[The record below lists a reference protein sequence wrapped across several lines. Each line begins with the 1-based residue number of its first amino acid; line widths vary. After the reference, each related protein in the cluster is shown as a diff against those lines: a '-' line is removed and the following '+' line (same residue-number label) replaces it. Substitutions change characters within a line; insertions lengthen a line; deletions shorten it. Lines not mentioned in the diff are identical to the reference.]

1 MRSILILIFI
11 LANGCLQVKKSP
23 FDFSKPSLFSFGFAF
38 NALFGAVTISGTISG
53 FTSGTLILQNNSGS
67 DTEYSPVTSYQI
79 KVARNTTY
87 SISVKTNPV
96 GSICTV
102 ANASGTASS
111 DVSNVNITCSVIS
124 VSPVY
129 TTNGKNWNDYINR
142 DFTKDVF
149 SQTDTACSSSNT
161 GGYRTCV
168 HAGEIRKIDIPSKT
182 SCTNLTASDNLGA
195 LNWVCKTN
203 SSGGV
208 TFYSSALKKGKYLST
223 LIDWTTNTWLTL
235 TITIKDG
242 TTTHAVSN
250 PLTFWTN
257 TINTAS
263 PTSGFTIGTVYLYTA
278 NVTGGQINTSTTDKV
293 SIVFKPGQT
302 YTIGTSNT
310 GTPAI
315 LTSGNFNWIEGAL
328 ETKFYSYSIQMSG
341 KFSVLKNFKVQ
352 NCYAGSGTCVGIYL
366 NVANNNYFEDIVIAN
381 MGTGTTNGG
390 INLSSASNNF
400 FNTVVLANNQATG
413 VNSSASTANYYY
425 GIISAGNAANG
436 VSFSSAND
444 SSFMNATFVNN
455 TGDGI
460 NPSSANSFFL
470 NLASVNNGTAG
481 VSGAPF
487 SNPTMENIS
496 CISNQFGFNLS
507 GGGNFYGRGMIRLS
521 NNTSNCQSGAG
532 YVGGISSGGCPL
544 SNPSDS
550 ISTLSTGS
558 VSASTFAGVPTSSIT
573 DSTNASFSSGSAS
586 YSVSLDWLNFSNFFR
601 AAMKPAA
608 SFPLASAQGN
618 CSSGSCSVWD
628 FSLKSTD
635 TTLRNANITGGGSGC
650 PAANT
655 MFAHIWSASSQAA
668 CNGVIGASY
677 NGTNCISTVL
687 RNSVELL
694 NDGVGNDNG
703 LCEANEDC
711 LLTPNIGAYQGHGNI
726 VAASSASSGCVDVTS
741 QGIKL
746 YQYESNGY

>member
-1 MRSILILIFI
+1 MRSILILILI
-11 LANGCLQVKKSP
+11 LVTGCLQVKKSP
-23 FDFSKPSLFSFGFAF
+23 FDFSKPSFFNIGLFF
-38 NALFGAVTISGTISG
+38 NAFFGDITISGTITG
-53 FTSGTLILQNNSGS
+53 FNSGTIVLQNNLGS
-67 DTEYSPVTSYQI
+67 DMQYPPATTYQF
-79 KVARNTTY
+79 KVARNTAY

-102 ANASGTASS
+102 SNASGTATS
-111 DVSNVNITCSVIS
+111 DVNNVNITCNVIS

-129 TTNGKNWNDYINR
+129 VTNGRNWNDYINR
-142 DFTKDVF
+142 DFTKDIF
-149 SQTDTACSSSNT
+149 SQTDSACSSSNT

-168 HAGEIRKIDIPSKT
+168 HAGEIRKLDIPSKT

-223 LIDWTTNTWLTL
+223 LIDWTTNTWQAL

-257 TINTAS
+257 AMNTTS
-263 PTSGFTIGTVYLYTA
+263 PTSGFISGTVYLYSA
-278 NVTGGQINTSTTDKV
+278 NVTAGQINTSTTDKV

-315 LTSGNFNWIEGAL
+315 LTSGNFNWIEGTL
-328 ETKFYSYSIQMSG
+328 ETKFYSYSIQMGG
-341 KFSVLKNFKVQ
+341 KFSVLKNFKAQ
-352 NCYAGSGTCVGIYL
+352 NCYAAGNCVGIYL
-366 NVANNNYFEDIVIAN
+366 NSASNNYFEDIVVAN
-381 MGTGTTNGG
+381 MGTGTTNGA
-390 INLSSASNNF
+390 IYLANSFNNF
-400 FNTVVLANNQATG
+400 FNTIILANNQSTG
-413 VNSSASTANYYY
+413 VNSSASTGNIYN

-436 VSFSSAND
+436 VSFSGAND
-444 SSFMNATFVNN
+444 NSFMNATLINN

-460 NPSSANSFFL
+460 NPSSASSFFL

-481 VSGAPF
+481 VSGGPF

-496 CISNQFGFNLS
+496 CISNQYGFNLS
-507 GGGNFYGRGMIRLS
+507 GGGSFYGRGMIRLS
-521 NNTSNCQSGAG
+521 NNTANCQMAAG
-532 YVGGISSGGCPL
+532 YVGGGISSGGCPL
-544 SNPSDS
+544 SSPSDS
-550 ISTLSTGS
+550 ITTSNSGS
-558 VSASTFAGVPTSSIT
+558 VSASTFIGVPTSSIS
-573 DSTNASFSSGSAS
+573 DSTNASFSSGSAT
-586 YSVSLDWLNFSNFFR
+586 YSASLDWLNFSNFFR
-601 AAMKPAA
+601 AAMMPAA

-668 CNGVIGASY
+668 CNSVIGASF
-677 NGTNCISTVL
+677 NGSTCSSTIL
-687 RNSVELL
+687 RNAVELL

-711 LLTPNIGAYQGHGNI
+711 LLTPNQGAYQGHGNL
-726 VAASSASSGCVDVTS
+726 VSASTVSGCADPSSV
-741 QGIKL
+741 GIKL
-746 YQYESNGY
+746 YQYESNGF